1 VNSSYRCEFFIFKFV
16 CAPWRDCPYYVLR
29 ERSCAKKVA
38 GTSIVGLLHHVEKIE
53 RILLT

>member
-1 VNSSYRCEFFIFKFV
+1 MNSSYRCEFFIFKFV